1 MKRIGALIQDFGADQ
16 NGATVVEYGL
26 IAGIVSFAVVAASTQ
41 IGQSLAGIFTTL
53 STAFASTS
61 P

>member
-1 MKRIGALIQDFGADQ
+1 MNRIGTLIQEFGASER
-16 NGATVVEYGL
+16 GATVVEYGL

-41 IGQSLAGIFTTL
+41 IGQTLAGIFTTL

>member
-1 MKRIGALIQDFGADQ
+1 MKPIRALIQDFGADQ
-16 NGATVVEYGL
+16 RGATAIEYGL

-41 IGQSLAGIFTTL
+41 IGQTLTGIFTSI
-53 STAFASTS
+53 STAVTSTL

>member
-1 MKRIGALIQDFGADQ
+1 MKRIGALIQDFGAAQ

-26 IAGIVSFAVVAASTQ
+26 IAGIVSFSVVAASTE
-41 IGQSLAGIFTTL
+41 IGRTLAGIFTTL
-53 STAFASTS
+53 STALSS

>member
-1 MKRIGALIQDFGADQ
+1 MNRIGALIQEFGASER
-16 NGATVVEYGL
+16 GATVVEYGL

-41 IGQSLAGIFTTL
+41 IGQTLAGIFTTL
-53 STAFASTS
+53 STAISSNS